1 MRQQILALGCCG
13 LALFGGPAAF
23 AQSSGP
29 ALRVVP
35 MGEAPPAKKAP
46 AKKAA
51 TPAAKTP
58 ATKAPAAKATTAT
71 AAVPTAARAAS
82 KPAVAAAVK
91 PAAKPNAAA
100 AQWTP
105 PPAATA
111 VKPAAAAVAA
121 TGPAVASKVA
131 FPAEDWRVLNPENAL
146 IYETTKGR
154 IIVEL
159 APEMAPGHVARVK
172 ILAREGFYNGLSFHR
187 VVSDFMAQGGDPKG
201 DGTGGSDQ
209 PDLRGEFNFRRG
221 AASNFVRAVDRGGAT
236 IGWMGTIPV
245 TSQTD
250 LLMERTSDKKVAAW
264 GNHCLGV
271 ASMARG
277 SDENSAN
284 SQFFLM
290 RAAYPTLDRRYTIWG
305 RAVVGTDVIRAFKVG
320 EPVVDPDKMI
330 SVRVLADVPEAD
342 RPSVMV
348 QRTDGPSF
356 QTKLKATLEQRGAA
370 FSNCD
375 LAPEGRIIR

>member
-13 LALFGGPAAF
+13 IALLVGAVAY

-46 AKKAA
+46 AKKAP
-51 TPAAKTP
+51 TPAPKAATS
-58 ATKAPAAKATTAT
+58 TKAPAAKG
-71 AAVPTAARAAS
+71 AAPAAAR
-82 KPAVAAAVK
+82 PVAAAAAPSAAKPVAKPASAVAQWTTPPATAPVAPAK
-91 PAAKPNAAA
+91 PAAPAMVAAA
-100 AQWTP
+100 T
-105 PPAATA
+105 
-111 VKPAAAAVAA
+111 
-121 TGPAVASKVA
+121 SKVA

-172 ILAREGFYNGLSFHR
+172 MLAREGFYNGLSFHR

-209 PDLRGEFNFRRG
+209 PDLRAEFNFRRG
-221 AASNFVRAVDRGGAT
+221 AASDFVRAVDRGGAT
-236 IGWMGTIPV
+236 IGWLGTIPV

-342 RPSVMV
+342 RPAVMV

-356 QTKLKATLEQRGAA
+356 QAKLKATLEQRGAA

-375 LAPEGRIIR
+375 LAPEGRIVR

>member
-13 LALFGGPAAF
+13 LALLVGPATF

-46 AKKAA
+46 AKKAP
-51 TPAAKTP
+51 T
-58 ATKAPAAKATTAT
+58 PAAKATAPKPPAT
-71 AAVPTAARAAS
+71 KAAVATRPATTPTVS
-82 KPAVAAAVK
+82 GAVK
-91 PAAKPNAAA
+91 LAAKPVAAVS
-100 AQWTP
+100 P
-105 PPAATA
+105 SAATA
-111 VKPAAAAVAA
+111 VKPAASAAAA
-121 TGPAVASKVA
+121 PAPATTAKVA

-172 ILAREGFYNGLSFHR
+172 MLAREGFYNGLSFHR

-221 AASNFVRAVDRGGAT
+221 AVSNFVRAVDRGGAT

-277 SDENSAN
+277 NDENSAN

-290 RAAYPTLDRRYTIWG
+290 RAAYPTLDRRYSIWG

-342 RPSVMV
+342 RPTVMV

-356 QTKLKATLEQRGAA
+356 QAKLKATLEQRGAA

-375 LAPEGRIIR
+375 LAPEGRIAR